1 MQATLHKRHKMAI
14 ILLALLINLL
24 LILPFILMKLD
35 QINQEAFVIFQ
46 PEPEEQ
52 VAQQQSQPQPEELIE
67 YILSSGAV
75 PASSDQE
82 LQEDMA
88 PQENPMLTKAQPGAQ
103 IEEEI
108 EQESMVEQ
116 TTPEEQTV
124 QEPESEPKPEIEKTE
139 QKVVEEQ
146 TKEQL
151 PVQPETAISLQD
163 IPEQTIVEEKK
174 SEPVIEEPKIEEE
187 RQLVDKPKPLP
198 KPEPKKEQAFG
209 LSLGQ
214 IAQGFIKSV
223 QQEEGLNNPP
233 HMDPDKLA
241 AHQYATK
248 VWNIIKNSFRSDPN
262 MLHLSQNIDTMAYL
276 VITLTK
282 KGKLVDIH
290 LEGNKINSAFRQIEA
305 MITSHAKNA
314 GLFPPLPKRFN
325 VPQKTFT
332 FPLHIQGH
340 EGFHSYRLNYGPNK

>member
-1 MQATLHKRHKMAI
+1 MEATLHKRHKMI
-14 ILLALLINLL
+14 IVFLALFINLL
-24 LILPFILMKLD
+24 LILPLILMKLD

-46 PEPEEQ
+46 PESEEEQ
-52 VAQQQSQPQPEELIE
+52 VVQQKAQSQTEELIE
-67 YILSSGAV
+67 YILSSGAI
-75 PASSDQE
+75 PANSQE
-82 LQEDMA
+82 FQDDME
-88 PQENPMLTKAQPGAQ
+88 PQENPMLTQAQPGAQ

-108 EQESMVEQ
+108 EQENVVEQ
-116 TTPEEQTV
+116 TTPEERIE
-124 QEPESEPKPEIEKTE
+124 EPESELDPETE
-139 QKVVEEQ
+139 ATERDVA
-146 TKEQL
+146 KEQPKEQIAAQL
-151 PVQPETAISLQD
+151 ETAISLQETT
-163 IPEQTIVEEKK
+163 EQVTIDEKK
-174 SEPVIEEPKIEEE
+174 EE
-187 RQLVDKPKPLP
+187 RERVTKPKQSP
-198 KPEPKKEQAFG
+198 KQKPKKEQAFG

-233 HMDPDKLA
+233 QMDADKLA

-282 KGKLVDIH
+282 KGQLIDIH
-290 LEGNKINSAFRQIEA
+290 LEGNTINNAFRQIEA
-305 MITSHAKNA
+305 MITTHAKNS
-314 GLFPPLPKRFN
+314 GLFPPLPKRFD

-340 EGFHSYRLNYGPNK
+340 EGFHSYRMSYGPNK